1 MFFNLI
7 LQLNIHENTK
17 LLTNILILPSCANVK
32 ATFWGLTTSLCK
44 QLTISSSIYFDIMKI
59 QFKRTFFSIMIMNGE
74 GSRKKKSYVRE
85 CMRAFLTK
93 MSLTVK
99 QII

>member
-1 MFFNLI
+1 
-7 LQLNIHENTK
+7 
-17 LLTNILILPSCANVK
+17 
-32 ATFWGLTTSLCK
+32 
-44 QLTISSSIYFDIMKI
+44 MKI